1 MWGIQ
6 LFTLPSPPTHHTYL
20 VTPTACAQFFSAFK
34 VTDTAARPL
43 EEQLAIWSKE
53 ARDDHSPLA
62 TVAAH
67 VETHAG
73 EANSWQHKVVSSIV
87 ALLYEY
93 RLELGAAFRVRLF
106 WSQAC
111 GGGAFR

>member
-1 MWGIQ
+1 M
-6 LFTLPSPPTHHTYL
+6 S
-20 VTPTACAQFFSAFK
+20 
-34 VTDTAARPL
+34 DTAARPL

-67 VETHAG
+67 VEPAHTG
-73 EANSWQHKVVSSIV
+73 DANTWQHKVVSSIV

-93 RLELGAAFRVRLF
+93 RLELGAAFRVRFSPPL
-106 WSQAC
+106 C
-111 GGGAFR
+111 GAKGRARARTRTLLHALSLPHHPYPCSCSM